1 MRTLPLNAGGKLH
14 LKGLSRPELEQLFQS
29 WGEPRYRAVQLIE
42 WLYQKGVEAFDA
54 MTNLPQALRQR
65 LAAECTLQTLRLEA
79 AEHSERDR
87 TRKFLFRLLDGA
99 AIESVLIPA
108 EDAEGR
114 LQRLTL
120 CVSTQVGCPLGCAFC
135 ATASLRLRR
144 NLNAAEIVD
153 QLLQVRAVTGE
164 RITNV
169 VFMGMGEPLLNL
181 EAVLTTV
188 RIWTE
193 PAARLLSVRRITLS
207 TAGLVPEI
215 YQLADSGVHIK
226 LAISLHTTDQQL
238 REQLM
243 PIARRYSLPE
253 LRDAARYYAE
263 RTRRPVTYEYILFD
277 RLNDTP
283 ADADA
288 LARFVRESAAA
299 KVNLIPFHPIDFVR
313 PTDIAATLR
322 PSPPER
328 IRAFQERLR
337 QHGIIALLRSSSGVD
352 IKAACGQLA
361 LAWDK
366 PPTVLGTRPSVL
378 ALTPISD
385 TARSSG

>member
-1 MRTLPLNAGGKLH
+1 MRILPLNAGGKLH
-14 LKGLSRPELEQLFQS
+14 LKGLSRPELEQLFQD
-29 WGEPRYRAVQLIE
+29 WGEPRYRAVQLLE
-42 WLYQKGVEAFDA
+42 WLYAKGVEDFEK
-54 MTNLPQALRQR
+54 MTNLPHTLRQR
-65 LAAECTLQTLRLEA
+65 LAAECTPHTLRLEA
-79 AEHSERDR
+79 AERSEQDG
-87 TRKFLFRLLDGA
+87 TLKFLFRLPDGA

-114 LQRLTL
+114 LRRLTL

-153 QLLQVRAVTGE
+153 QLLQARALTGQ
-164 RITNV
+164 RITNL
-169 VFMGMGEPLLNL
+169 VFMGMGEPLLNV
-181 EAVLTTV
+181 EAVLTAV
-188 RIWTE
+188 RIWTD
-193 PAARLLSVRRITLS
+193 PAAALLSPRRITLS

-215 YQLADSGVHIK
+215 YRLADSGIGIK

-243 PIARRYSLPE
+243 PIARRYPVTE
-253 LRDAARYYAE
+253 LQKAARYYAE
-263 RTRRPVTYEYILFD
+263 HTRRPVTYEYILFD

-288 LARFVRESAAA
+288 LARFARASAVA
-299 KVNLIPFHPIDFVR
+299 KINLIPFHPIDFVG
-313 PTDIAATLR
+313 PSGIGATLR

-337 QHGIIALLRSSSGVD
+337 RHGLAVFLRSSSGLD

-361 LAWDK
+361 LSWQHPAVS
-366 PPTVLGTRPSVL
+366 PL
-378 ALTPISD
+378 
-385 TARSSG
+385 